1 MYELPAIE
9 GDEEEVRE
17 EKGIKILTPNKLS
30 TRLPIL
36 LTRIK
41 VGSNSYKIK
50 NEMRQIL
57 YLLHQHNK
65 ITKKVCN
72 NLIKSL

>member
-1 MYELPAIE
+1 MPATE
-9 GDEEEVRE
+9 GDEEEVKE
-17 EKGIKILTPNKLS
+17 EKEIKSLIPKKLS

-41 VGSNSYKIK
+41 VRSNSYKIK

-57 YLLHQHNK
+57 YLLYQHNRSL
-65 ITKKVCN
+65 KKFAT
-72 NLIKSL
+72 I